1 VNEVRRG
8 SDVQVNEAMIRN
20 HIHPNDMP
28 LFSIDLEICQQVF
41 DVVRSETGVERGSS
55 KSDLIASHIIH
66 AYKQGIREPAQLLIM
81 ARTAPIAIT

>member
-1 VNEVRRG
+1 VNDVCRG
-8 SDVQVNEAMIRN
+8 SDVRVNEAMIRN

-28 LFSIDLEICQQVF
+28 LFSKDLEICQQVF
-41 DVVRSETGVERGSS
+41 DVVRSETGVEPGSP

-81 ARTAPIAIT
+81 ARTAAIT